1 MKNLLFSSILIFLS
15 VPLFADEPDTSQT
28 LEFDQFAAMAA
39 YQAYIDSIAGTL
51 TYSTDAVTIGDNLA
65 TLNVPEGYRYINGAD
80 AEKVLV
86 DMWGNIPDEGGSLGM
101 LFPLKYSPNEDMI
114 DGYAINITY
123 VEEGY
128 IKDEDAKDMDYDEL
142 MEGMKED
149 TKAESDMRVEAGYG
163 PVELVGWA
171 SSPFYDQAN
180 KKLHWAKEVKF
191 DDSEENVLNYN
202 ILALSRKGYIK
213 LNVIGGMN
221 ALEGVKNDIDG
232 ILPSVILNEGN
243 RYSDFDSSTDNIAA
257 YGIGGLIA
265 GKILAKTGFVA
276 VALAFLA
283 KAWKLILVA
292 FLALGGG
299 IKKLFG
305 GGKKEENKA

>member
-15 VPLFADEPDTSQT
+15 VPLFADEPDTTQT
-28 LEFDQFAAMAA
+28 LEFDQIAAMVA
-39 YQAYIDSIAGTL
+39 YQSYIDSIATTL
-51 TYSTDAVTIGDNLA
+51 NYRTDTITIGDNLA
-65 TLNVPEGYRYINGAD
+65 MLNVPEGYRYINGLD

-86 DMWGNIPDEGGSLGM
+86 EMWGNLPDEGGSLGM
-101 LFPLKYSPNEDMI
+101 LFPLDYSPNDDMI

-123 VEEGY
+123 VEDGY
-128 IKDEDAKDMDYDEL
+128 IEDEDAQDMDYDEL

-149 TKAESDMRVEAGYG
+149 TKAESDMRIEAGYG
-163 PVELVGWA
+163 AVELVGWA
-171 SSPFYDQAN
+171 SSPFYDQTN

-191 DDSEENVLNYN
+191 DSEEENTLNYN

-232 ILPSVILNEGN
+232 ILPSVVLHEGN

-265 GKILAKTGFVA
+265 GKILAKAGFFGVI
-276 VALAFLA
+276 LAFLA
-283 KAWKLILVA
+283 KAWKIILVA

-299 IKKLFG
+299 IKKFFG
-305 GGKKEENKA
+305 RGDEEENAA